1 MNARRSFLNLGKWRN
16 YKDYLLG
23 MAVTSGAVLVL
34 AGIGLLVI
42 VLGSLVFRR

>member
-1 MNARRSFLNLGKWRN
+1 MGPRRSFLNLREWRN

-23 MAVTSGAVLVL
+23 MAVTAAFVMALV
-34 AGIGLLVI
+34 GIGFLLT